1 MINTMTAPF
10 IYGNMSERIDD
21 LEINGFKIIQD
32 TALFCYGMDA
42 VLLSAFANASK
53 KNKCL
58 DLCTGNGI
66 VPLLMYAKGKGVD
79 WTGVEL
85 QKPCADLAQRNME
98 LNNVSGH
105 IEIVEGNLC
114 DIPNGKLYISKRD
127 NHIICDPDSAESL
140 NDKFDFKDKFDVVT
154 CNPPYM

>member
-1 MINTMTAPF
+1 MVPVLINTMTASF

-79 WTGVEL
+79 WTGVEAMCRSC
-85 QKPCADLAQRNME
+85 KKKY
-98 LNNVSGH
+98 G
-105 IEIVEGNLC
+105 I
-114 DIPNGKLYISKRD
+114 K
-127 NHIICDPDSAESL
+127 
-140 NDKFDFKDKFDVVT
+140 
-154 CNPPYM
+154 

>member
-1 MINTMTAPF
+1 MVPVLINTMTASF

-58 DLCTGNGI
+58 LNFRSHVQI
-66 VPLLMYAKGKGVD
+66 
-79 WTGVEL
+79 L
-85 QKPCADLAQRNME
+85 QK
-98 LNNVSGH
+98 
-105 IEIVEGNLC
+105 EIWN
-114 DIPNGKLYISKRD
+114 
-127 NHIICDPDSAESL
+127 
-140 NDKFDFKDKFDVVT
+140 
-154 CNPPYM
+154 